1 MAKYI
6 KTGTTEFEQFDGS
19 DEIIEKYDIRKDTE
33 YLISDDPLEYQIAPY
48 QIESLEGWLNLNVGD
63 WIATGVEGEHWPV
76 KDEIFQK
83 VYKKLPVLNKGM
95 ARWLELTKQ
104 QGKSLGDLFTDFVP
118 EQLTQDEANMCMR
131 WVASIPDDND
141 RSNAVARAWLDGYEV
156 AGDSK

>member
-1 MAKYI
+1 MTKYI

-76 KDEIFQK
+76 HDEIFK
-83 VYKKLPVLNKGM
+83 KTYKPVWT
-95 ARWLELTKQ
+95 AE
-104 QGKSLGDLFTDFVP
+104 SI
-118 EQLTQDEANMCMR
+118 QDELAHYGYADLSYNR
-131 WVASIPDDND
+131 RVI
-141 RSNAVARAWLDGYEV
+141 NAIWELFSGE
-156 AGDSK
+156 K

>member
-76 KDEIFQK
+76 HDEIFK
-83 VYKKLPVLNKGM
+83 KTYKPVWT
-95 ARWLELTKQ
+95 AE
-104 QGKSLGDLFTDFVP
+104 SI
-118 EQLTQDEANMCMR
+118 QDELAHYGYADLSYNR
-131 WVASIPDDND
+131 RVI
-141 RSNAVARAWLDGYEV
+141 NAIWELFSGE
-156 AGDSK
+156 K